1 MLLTPRRLDESNKQ
15 VISKTTFELN
25 LVVIFQLKLIT
36 PSVNSTLYKATFS
49 LFDIIHSQLL
59 RLALKFAHKQS

>member
-1 MLLTPRRLDESNKQ
+1 MLVTPRRLDESNKQ
-15 VISKTTFELN
+15 VISKTAFELN

-36 PSVNSTLYKATFS
+36 PSVSSTLYKTTFS

-59 RLALKFAHKQS
+59 SLALKFAHEQS

>member
-1 MLLTPRRLDESNKQ
+1 MLVTPRRLDESNKQ

-36 PSVNSTLYKATFS
+36 PSVSSTLYKTTFS

-59 RLALKFAHKQS
+59 SLALKFAHEQS